1 VIDRL
6 RTAGT
11 VCLAGIAIAG
21 LLSMHGLEASVT
33 LTTTAHH
40 HPTEQATPNHGAVG
54 LCLIFVGLVG
64 TGLAARGLSR
74 RTPAPAV
81 GAPRFTR
88 RFVMSRTLAAPVR
101 SRSIE
106 LCVLRV

>member
-33 LTTTAHH
+33 VTTTAQH
-40 HPTEQATPNHGAVG
+40 HPTDQATPNHGVVG

-64 TGLAARGLSR
+64 TGLATRGLSR

-81 GAPRFTR
+81 GATRFPQ
-88 RFVMSRTLAAPVR
+88 RFVVSRTPVAPVR
-101 SRSIE
+101 ARSIE

>member
-33 LTTTAHH
+33 ITTAAQH
-40 HPTEQATPNHGAVG
+40 HPTDQANHGAVG

-74 RTPAPAV
+74 GKPAPAV
-81 GAPRFTR
+81 VAPQFAKC
-88 RFVMSRTLAAPVR
+88 FVMSLTPVAPVR

>member
-1 VIDRL
+1 MIDRL

-21 LLSMHGLEASVT
+21 LLSMHGLEASGT
-33 LTTTAHH
+33 LTTTAQH
-40 HPTEQATPNHGAVG
+40 HPTDQATPNHGVVG
-54 LCLIFVGLVG
+54 LCLFFAGLVG
-64 TGLAARGLSR
+64 TGLAALGLSR

-81 GAPRFTR
+81 GATRFPQ
-88 RFVMSRTLAAPVR
+88 RFVVSRTPVAPVR
-101 SRSIE
+101 ARSIE